1 MTVQELIQILSKY
14 PFDARVYTEQYNS
27 NATNEVLYNAENNV
41 LYIGDDL
48 EPLFEGEDLKNIDR
62 PSAISS
68 PATPLWVVYV
78 EALDGGIP
86 FFHIEFYKTLESARR
101 AWEDLVNE
109 EAGLHATFTETAAI
123 DKENCFMYWRNEST
137 EDYVNIWVNQVEIED

>member
-48 EPLFEGEDLKNIDR
+48 DSLFEEEDLKNIER

-68 PATPLWVVYV
+68 PAAPLWGVYV

-86 FFHIEFYKTLESARR
+86 FFHVEFYKTLESARR
-101 AWEDLVNE
+101 GWEDLVRE

-123 DKENCFMYWRNEST
+123 DKENCFMYWRSEET
-137 EDYVNIWVNQVEIED
+137 EDYVNIWVNQIEIED